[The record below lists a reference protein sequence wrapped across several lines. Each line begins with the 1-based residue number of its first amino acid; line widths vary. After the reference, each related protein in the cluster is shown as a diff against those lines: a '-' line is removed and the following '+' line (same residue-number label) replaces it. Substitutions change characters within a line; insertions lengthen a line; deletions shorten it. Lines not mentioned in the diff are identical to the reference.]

1 MKESEI
7 FEKVYAYF
15 KLQYG
20 NPRLLPFIIGSLNE
34 LAVNAEWATIEN
46 HLKDESDPLF
56 LLNRALLAA
65 HCSRQEGFDKSKAD
79 ELFSNWADAL
89 CQLLLKIVQTTK
101 DYDYLVQQVLN
112 YEDFLFYEMRWSLNR
127 KQIACQIYD
136 LRGIDFFL
144 IHYMENP
151 TTAFKDDALWKSAEL
166 ISDFLDELGRHEES
180 SYVKEEL
187 KQRKEKIKEIITE
200 YSAVD
205 TQSINEALENIRL
218 IGERFWVEYL
228 TPYVWTN
235 LSEVS
240 RRELLDAFV
249 AEIMLKKGILKGWS
263 QVVLSLCK
271 VIEREMGGILFT
283 KWIEVIRRAEFSI
296 PNDISKRSLK
306 RIQSREF
313 TFNTL
318 KSCAKDPAH
327 PPTLGQLVFVAKF
340 WSDDTMNLCTPLFL
354 TINDIVKSYDPDF
367 SEKMT
372 ALSFLL
378 EEKHP
383 YKDEQP
389 TLVELRNASAHPGH
403 ENDFTWGE
411 HISWL
416 KEFLGKPPR
425 EALKLIIT
433 LKEVLNKTVM

>member
-1 MKESEI
+1 MKESEV
-7 FEKVYAYF
+7 FEKVYAHF
-15 KLQYG
+15 DLQYG
-20 NPRLLPFIIGSLNE
+20 DPRLLSYIISSVNE
-34 LAVNAEWATIEN
+34 LAVNAEWSTIEN
-46 HLKDESDPLF
+46 YLKDNSDPLF

-65 HCSRQEGFDKSKAD
+65 HCSRQKGFDASKID
-79 ELFSNWADAL
+79 ELFNNWADAL

-101 DYDYLVQQVLN
+101 EYDYLVQQILN

-151 TTAFKDDALWKSAEL
+151 TTAFKDNALWKSAEL
-166 ISDFLDELGRHEES
+166 ISDFLDELGRQEES
-180 SYVKEEL
+180 SYVKKEL
-187 KQRKEKIKEIITE
+187 NQKKEKIKEIVTE

-205 TQSINEALENIRL
+205 TQSINEALENIR
-218 IGERFWVEYL
+218 IVGERFWVDYL
-228 TPYVWTN
+228 VPHVWTN
-235 LSEVS
+235 LSEIS

-271 VIEREMGGILFT
+271 VIEREMGVILFT
-283 KWIEVIRRAEFSI
+283 KWIEIIRSTEFSV
-296 PNDISKRSLK
+296 PSNISKRSLK
-306 RIQSREF
+306 RVQSREF

-318 KSCAKDPAH
+318 KSCAKEPVH

-340 WSDDTMNLCTPLFL
+340 WSDDTMNSCTPLFL
-354 TINDIVKSYDPDF
+354 KINNIAKSYDPDF
-367 SEKMT
+367 CEKMT

-383 YKDEQP
+383 YNDEQP

-416 KEFLGKPPR
+416 KEVLGKPPR

-433 LKEVLNKTVM
+433 LKNTLNEIV